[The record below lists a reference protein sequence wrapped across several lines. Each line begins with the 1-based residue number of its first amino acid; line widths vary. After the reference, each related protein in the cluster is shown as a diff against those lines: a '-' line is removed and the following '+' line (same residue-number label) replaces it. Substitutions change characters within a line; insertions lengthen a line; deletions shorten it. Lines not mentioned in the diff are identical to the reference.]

1 MTLAAQDTRV
11 SRAVGGGARR
21 PRRKMPSPGRILATG
36 VAMFLAAIWLLPLL
50 WALDTSLKPEAE
62 TTAIPLRWIPSDF
75 TGDAYGK
82 VLEAGDLIVWFVN
95 STIVSVSVTLLTLL
109 LCSLAA
115 FGFSRTSFRGR
126 DFAFAVVLAGIMIP
140 PQVLIIP
147 LFSEMQS
154 LNLVDTLPGI
164 ILPQLVAPAMVFILK
179 KFYDAMPVE
188 LEEAARVDGA
198 SRLRIWWNIAVPLS
212 RNALLAV
219 AIFTFIHA
227 WNNFLWPFVVTT
239 DPDTMT
245 IPVGLA
251 TVQSSY
257 GVIYAQLM
265 ALALL
270 GGLPL
275 LVVFVLF
282 QRQVVRGVA
291 QTGLKG

>member
-1 MTLAAQDTRV
+1 MAVATQSVKGASTAP
-11 SRAVGGGARR
+11 SRRR
-21 PRRKMPSPGRILATG
+21 RSRRMPSPGRILATV
-36 VAMFLAAIWLLPLL
+36 VATFLAVIWLLPLV
-50 WALDTSLKPEAE
+50 WAFDTSMKPEAE

-75 TGDAYGK
+75 TPDAYGK
-82 VLEAGDLIVWFVN
+82 VLQTSDLLLWFFN
-95 STIVSVSVTLLTLL
+95 STVVAVSVTVLTLL

-115 FGFSRTSFRGR
+115 FGFSRTRFRGR
-126 DFAFAVVLAGIMIP
+126 DVLFAVVLAGIMVP

-154 LNLVDTLPGI
+154 LKLVDTMPGI

-179 KFYDAMPVE
+179 KFYDAMPRE

-219 AIFTFIHA
+219 GIFTFIHA

-239 DPDTMT
+239 DPDNMT

-282 QRQVVRGVA
+282 QRQVVRGIA

>member
-1 MTLAAQDTRV
+1 MAVTMDRV
-11 SRAVGGGARR
+11 SERSAS
-21 PRRKMPSPGRILATG
+21 PLRRKRPMRRPSPGRVLATT
-36 VAMFLAAIWLLPLL
+36 VAMFLAVVWLLPLL
-50 WALDTSLKPEAE
+50 WAFDTSMKPEAE
-62 TTAIPLRWIPSDF
+62 TTAIPLRWIPSEF
-75 TGDAYGK
+75 TAEAYGK
-82 VLEAGDLIVWFVN
+82 VLRTSDLLLWFFN
-95 STIVSVSVTLLTLL
+95 STVVSVSVTVLTLL
-109 LCSLAA
+109 LCSLAGY
-115 FGFSRTSFRGR
+115 GFSRTRFRGR
-126 DFAFAVVLAGIMIP
+126 GVLFALVLAGIMVP

-154 LNLVDTLPGI
+154 LNLVDTMPGI
-164 ILPQLVAPAMVFILK
+164 ILPQLVAPAMVFIMK
-179 KFYDAMPVE
+179 KFYDAMPLE

-219 AIFTFIHA
+219 GIFTFIHA

-239 DPDTMT
+239 DPENMT

-257 GVIYAQLM
+257 GVIYAQMM

-275 LVVFVLF
+275 LIVFVLF
-282 QRQVVRGVA
+282 QRHVVRGIA

>member
-1 MTLAAQDTRV
+1 MAVTMDRV
-11 SRAVGGGARR
+11 SERSAS
-21 PRRKMPSPGRILATG
+21 PLRRKRPMRRPSPGRVLATA
-36 VAMFLAAIWLLPLL
+36 VAMFLAVVWLLPLL
-50 WALDTSLKPEAE
+50 WAFDTSMKPEAE
-62 TTAIPLRWIPSDF
+62 TTAIPLRWIPSEF
-75 TGDAYGK
+75 TAEAYGK
-82 VLEAGDLIVWFVN
+82 VLRTSDLLLWFFN
-95 STIVSVSVTLLTLL
+95 STVVSVSVTVLTLL
-109 LCSLAA
+109 LCSLAGY
-115 FGFSRTSFRGR
+115 GFSRTRFRGR
-126 DFAFAVVLAGIMIP
+126 GVLFALVLAGIMVP

-154 LNLVDTLPGI
+154 LNLVDTMPGI
-164 ILPQLVAPAMVFILK
+164 ILPQLVAPAMVFIMK
-179 KFYDAMPVE
+179 KFYDAMPLE

-219 AIFTFIHA
+219 GIFTFIHA

-239 DPDTMT
+239 DPENMT

-257 GVIYAQLM
+257 GVIYAQMM

-275 LVVFVLF
+275 LIVFVLF
-282 QRQVVRGVA
+282 QRHVVRGIA

>member
-1 MTLAAQDTRV
+1 MAVVTEPV
-11 SRAVGGGARR
+11 SGRSASPVRPRPKRR
-21 PRRKMPSPGRILATG
+21 PPSPGRILATT
-36 VAMFLAAIWLLPLL
+36 VALFLAVVWLLPLL

-62 TTAIPLRWIPSDF
+62 TTAIPLRWLPSEF
-75 TGDAYGK
+75 TAEAYGK
-82 VLEAGDLIVWFVN
+82 VLKTSDLLVWFFN
-95 STIVSVSVTLLTLL
+95 STVVSVTVTLLTLL
-109 LCSLAA
+109 LCSLAG
-115 FGFSRTSFRGR
+115 FGFSRTRFRGR
-126 DFAFAVVLAGIMIP
+126 GVLFAVVLAGIMVP

-164 ILPQLVAPAMVFILK
+164 ILPQLVAPAMVFIMK

-219 AIFTFIHA
+219 GIFTFIHA

-239 DPDTMT
+239 DPENMT

-282 QRQVVRGVA
+282 QRQVVRGIA

>member
-1 MTLAAQDTRV
+1 L
-11 SRAVGGGARR
+11 
-21 PRRKMPSPGRILATG
+21 
-36 VAMFLAAIWLLPLL
+36 
-50 WALDTSLKPEAE
+50 
-62 TTAIPLRWIPSDF
+62 
-75 TGDAYGK
+75 
-82 VLEAGDLIVWFVN
+82 
-95 STIVSVSVTLLTLL
+95 
-109 LCSLAA
+109 
-115 FGFSRTSFRGR
+115 
-126 DFAFAVVLAGIMIP
+126 
-140 PQVLIIP
+140 
-147 LFSEMQS
+147 
-154 LNLVDTLPGI
+154 
-164 ILPQLVAPAMVFILK
+164 VFILK
-179 KFYDAMPVE
+179 KFSDAMPVE

>member
-1 MTLAAQDTRV
+1 
-11 SRAVGGGARR
+11 
-21 PRRKMPSPGRILATG
+21 
-36 VAMFLAAIWLLPLL
+36 
-50 WALDTSLKPEAE
+50 
-62 TTAIPLRWIPSDF
+62 
-75 TGDAYGK
+75 
-82 VLEAGDLIVWFVN
+82 
-95 STIVSVSVTLLTLL
+95 
-109 LCSLAA
+109 
-115 FGFSRTSFRGR
+115 
-126 DFAFAVVLAGIMIP
+126 
-140 PQVLIIP
+140 
-147 LFSEMQS
+147 
-154 LNLVDTLPGI
+154 
-164 ILPQLVAPAMVFILK
+164 
-179 KFYDAMPVE
+179 
-188 LEEAARVDGA
+188 
-198 SRLRIWWNIAVPLS
+198 VPLS

>member
-1 MTLAAQDTRV
+1 MALAAQDTRA
-11 SRAVGGGARR
+11 SRAAGGRTRR
-21 PRRKMPSPGRILATG
+21 PRRMPSPGRVLATG

-62 TTAIPLRWIPSDF
+62 TTAIPLRWIPSEF
-75 TGDAYGK
+75 TPDAYGK
-82 VLEAGDLIVWFVN
+82 VLAAGDLLVWFVN

-115 FGFSRTSFRGR
+115 FGFSRTRFRGR

-147 LFSEMQS
+147 LFSEMQA

>member
-1 MTLAAQDTRV
+1 MAVTMDRV
-11 SRAVGGGARR
+11 SERSAS
-21 PRRKMPSPGRILATG
+21 PLRRKRPMRRPSPGRILATT
-36 VAMFLAAIWLLPLL
+36 VAMFLAVVWLLPLL
-50 WALDTSLKPEAE
+50 WAFDTSMKPEAE
-62 TTAIPLRWIPSDF
+62 TTAIPLRWIPSEF
-75 TGDAYGK
+75 TAEAYGK
-82 VLEAGDLIVWFVN
+82 VLRTSDLLLWFFN
-95 STIVSVSVTLLTLL
+95 STVVSVSVTVLTLL
-109 LCSLAA
+109 LCSLAGY
-115 FGFSRTSFRGR
+115 GFSRTRFRGR
-126 DFAFAVVLAGIMIP
+126 GVLFALVLAGIMVP

-154 LNLVDTLPGI
+154 LNLVDTMPGI
-164 ILPQLVAPAMVFILK
+164 ILPQLVAPAMVFIMK
-179 KFYDAMPVE
+179 KFYDAMPLE

-219 AIFTFIHA
+219 GIFTFIHA

-239 DPDTMT
+239 DPENMT

-257 GVIYAQLM
+257 GVIYAQMM

-275 LVVFVLF
+275 LIVFVLF
-282 QRQVVRGVA
+282 QRHVVRGIA

>member
-1 MTLAAQDTRV
+1 MAVTMDRV
-11 SRAVGGGARR
+11 SERSAS
-21 PRRKMPSPGRILATG
+21 PLRRKRPMRRPSPGRVLATT
-36 VAMFLAAIWLLPLL
+36 VAMFLAVVWLLPLL
-50 WALDTSLKPEAE
+50 WAFDTSMKPEAE
-62 TTAIPLRWIPSDF
+62 TTAIPLRWIPSEF
-75 TGDAYGK
+75 TAEAYGK
-82 VLEAGDLIVWFVN
+82 VLRTSDLLLWFFN
-95 STIVSVSVTLLTLL
+95 STVVSVSVTVLTLL
-109 LCSLAA
+109 LCSLAGY
-115 FGFSRTSFRGR
+115 GFSRTRFRGR
-126 DFAFAVVLAGIMIP
+126 GVLFALVLAGIMVP

-154 LNLVDTLPGI
+154 LNLVDTMPGI
-164 ILPQLVAPAMVFILK
+164 ILPQLVAPAMVFIMK
-179 KFYDAMPVE
+179 KFYDAMPLE
-188 LEEAARVDGA
+188 LEEAARCDGA

-219 AIFTFIHA
+219 GIFTFIHA

-239 DPDTMT
+239 DPENMT

-257 GVIYAQLM
+257 GVIYAQMM

-275 LVVFVLF
+275 LIVFVLF
-282 QRQVVRGVA
+282 QRHVVRGIA

>member
-1 MTLAAQDTRV
+1 MALALQKSTTRN
-11 SRAVGGGARR
+11 RPTRR
-21 PRRKMPSPGRILATG
+21 WPSPGRVLATT
-36 VAMFLAAIWLLPLL
+36 VAILLAAIWLLPLL

-62 TTAIPLRWIPSDF
+62 TTAIPLRWIPTEF
-75 TGDAYGK
+75 TTDAYGK
-82 VLEAGDLIVWFVN
+82 VLAAGDIIVWFLN
-95 STIVSVSVTLLTLL
+95 STVVSLSVTVLTLL

-115 FGFSRTSFRGR
+115 FGFSRTRFRGR
-126 DFAFAVVLAGIMIP
+126 DFTFACVLAGIMIP

-147 LFSEMQS
+147 LFSQMQA
-154 LNLVDTLPGI
+154 LHLVDTLPGI

-179 KFYDAMPVE
+179 KFYDAMPLE

-198 SRLRIWWNIAVPLS
+198 SRLRTWWNIAVPLS

-239 DPDTMT
+239 DPENMT

-275 LVVFVLF
+275 VVVFVLF

-291 QTGLKG
+291 QTGIKG

>member
-1 MTLAAQDTRV
+1 MAVTMDRV
-11 SRAVGGGARR
+11 SGRSAS
-21 PRRKMPSPGRILATG
+21 PLRRKRPMRRPSPGRVLATT
-36 VAMFLAAIWLLPLL
+36 VAMCLAVVWLLPLL
-50 WALDTSLKPEAE
+50 WAFDTSMKPEAE
-62 TTAIPLRWIPSDF
+62 TTAIPLRWIPSEF
-75 TGDAYGK
+75 TAEAYGK
-82 VLEAGDLIVWFVN
+82 VLRTSDLLLWFFN
-95 STIVSVSVTLLTLL
+95 STVVSVSVTVLTLL
-109 LCSLAA
+109 LCSLAGY
-115 FGFSRTSFRGR
+115 GFSRTRFRGR
-126 DFAFAVVLAGIMIP
+126 GVLFALVLAGIMVP

-154 LNLVDTLPGI
+154 LNLVDTMPGI
-164 ILPQLVAPAMVFILK
+164 ILPQLVAPAMVFIMK
-179 KFYDAMPVE
+179 KFYDAMPLE

-219 AIFTFIHA
+219 GIFTFIHA

-239 DPDTMT
+239 DPENMT

-257 GVIYAQLM
+257 GVIYAQMM

-275 LVVFVLF
+275 LIVFVLF
-282 QRQVVRGVA
+282 QRHVVRGIA